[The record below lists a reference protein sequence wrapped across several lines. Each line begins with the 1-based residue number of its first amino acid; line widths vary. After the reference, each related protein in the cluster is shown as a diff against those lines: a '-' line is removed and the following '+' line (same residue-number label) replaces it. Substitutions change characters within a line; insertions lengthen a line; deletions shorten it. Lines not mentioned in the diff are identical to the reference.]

1 MLTNPLKSL
10 VILRSSI
17 SLDILTS
24 CLLYVRVHLDQKQK
38 KQNLLI
44 QKGRF
49 MNITYLR
56 SIAATAVACAAGLC
70 LTTSS
75 FAATV
80 NLDSTVQNGNFEG
93 GLTDWSQCCSGSPG
107 ASTYTPSPVS
117 TYYSSGIPGGGT
129 AAMYVPVSGGAGS
142 GYVVQDLGVGF
153 TSGTT
158 YTVDVY
164 VAMPLI
170 TQDAPGGLANHLDQT
185 VINAELVVDNGGG
198 LSIPGTLTENVSFVN
213 AAPSALGITSLG
225 TWELITLSA
234 TATGTITGDIG
245 LELGASMNDI
255 DQPHQVDFVV
265 GTTPLPGAVWLFGSV
280 LLGGLGLLSSRKRR
294 LHVPVSMIA

>member
-1 MLTNPLKSL
+1 
-10 VILRSSI
+10 
-17 SLDILTS
+17 
-24 CLLYVRVHLDQKQK
+24 
-38 KQNLLI
+38 
-44 QKGRF
+44 

-56 SIAATAVACAAGLC
+56 SIAGAAVACAAGFY
-70 LTTSS
+70 LTTST

-80 NLDSTVQNGNFEG
+80 NLDLTVQNGNFEG

-107 ASTYTPSPVS
+107 ASTYTPTTANYSPLA
-117 TYYSSGIPGGGT
+117 IPGGGT
-129 AAMYVPVSGGAGS
+129 AAMYVPVSSGNGS
-142 GYVVQDLGVGF
+142 GYVVQDLGIGF

-170 TQDAPGGLANHLDQT
+170 TNDAGLANHLDQT
-185 VINAELVVDNGGG
+185 VITAELVVDNGGG
-198 LSIPGTLTENVSFVN
+198 LSIPGTLTENVSYVN
-213 AAPSALGITSLG
+213 AAPSALLPTGITSLG

-265 GTTPLPGAVWLFGSV
+265 GATPLPSAVWLFGSV

-294 LHVPVSMIA
+294 LHVPVSMMA